1 MEPLQQID
9 AVQEQVDKQ
18 FSTLSSEQL
27 NWKPEPGKWSIAQCL
42 DHIITSNK
50 TYFPAFNKLLRHE
63 YQLSIFQQLNPFK
76 KKLGPMM
83 VRNLGPLVTKKFTAP
98 TIFQPSSSTLP
109 ASIVADFRTH
119 QEELRKYI
127 RQLQQLDTKNLV
139 MASPVTGM
147 ITYTLADAIR
157 ILSGH
162 EQRHVNQA
170 EQILHHPN
178 FPR

>member
-9 AVQEQVDKQ
+9 AVQEQVDEQ
-18 FSTLSSEQL
+18 FSALSSEQL

-63 YQLSIFQQLNPFK
+63 YRLSFFQQLNPFK
-76 KKLGPMM
+76 KSLGPMM
-83 VRNLGPLVTKKFTAP
+83 VRNLGPQVTKKFTTP
-98 TIFQPSSSTLP
+98 TVFQPSSSTLP
-109 ASIVADFRTH
+109 ASIVGDFRTH
-119 QEELRKYI
+119 QQELRKYI
-127 RQLQQLDTKNLV
+127 HQLLQLDTKNLV

-157 ILSGH
+157 ILTGH

-170 EQILHHPN
+170 KQILHHPN

>member
-18 FSTLSSEQL
+18 FSALSPEQL

-50 TYFPAFNKLLRHE
+50 TYFPAFYKLLRHE
-63 YQLSIFQQLNPFK
+63 YRLSFFQQLNPFK
-76 KKLGPMM
+76 KMLGPMM
-83 VRNLGPLVTKKFTAP
+83 VRNLGPQVTKKFSAP
-98 TIFQPSSSTLP
+98 TIFQPSSSNLP
-109 ASIVADFRTH
+109 ASIITDFRTH

-127 RQLQQLDTKNLV
+127 RQLLQLDTKNLV

-157 ILSGH
+157 IVTGH
-162 EQRHVNQA
+162 EQRHINQA